1 MVSFRPCCKDNF
13 QAEASFCA
21 SEKECGS
28 ATPIHGKW
36 STIYDQ
42 SLKVE
47 LDNGLRFVANFRY
60 NAKPTLTNDPLT
72 DSDLKFVDL
81 HSGDYGSFDS

>member
-1 MVSFRPCCKDNF
+1 VKIKDKYE
-13 QAEASFCA
+13 AEATFCA
-21 SEKECGS
+21 TEKECAG
-28 ATPIHGKW
+28 AKAINGKW

-47 LDNGLRFVANFRY
+47 LDNGQRFVANFRY
-60 NAKPTLTNDPLT
+60 NAKPTLTNDPLN
-72 DSDLKFVDL
+72 DWDLKFVDL

>member
-1 MVSFRPCCKDNF
+1 MKVRIKDKYE
-13 QAEASFCA
+13 AEATFCA
-21 SEKECGS
+21 SEKECGGS
-28 ATPIHGKW
+28 AIHGKW

-72 DSDLKFVDL
+72 DQELKFVDL
-81 HSGDYGSFDS
+81 HSGDYGSFDSECD